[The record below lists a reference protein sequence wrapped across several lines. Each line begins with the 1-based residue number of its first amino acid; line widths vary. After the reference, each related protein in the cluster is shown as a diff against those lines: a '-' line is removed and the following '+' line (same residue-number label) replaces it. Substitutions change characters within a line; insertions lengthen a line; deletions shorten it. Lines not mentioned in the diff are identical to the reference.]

1 MPFEIID
8 ANTVFGPWPITRA
21 DMPVERLTAALKN
34 HGVTKSL
41 AISTVGVLHN
51 YGDGNAETLRV
62 CSEQGGALIP
72 IATVDPRGY
81 FGAKGLAA
89 KLVESGF
96 KMFRFFPL
104 QQEWSLDHASF
115 CDLLDEMES
124 VSVPVMVQARE
135 TGCPSAL
142 QRVLGG
148 RNTTFILEGISF
160 ENMAEAVSVM
170 RKHKNVMCDTR
181 ELRVPGALRFLVDQ
195 VGADRVIFGSG
206 CLRSSLAAALGYVMD
221 AEIADEAKA
230 AVLGGNI
237 KRLLGGA

>member
-8 ANTVFGPWPITRA
+8 ANTVFGPWPIVRA

-34 HGVTKSL
+34 HGVAKSL
-41 AISTVGVLHN
+41 ALSTVGVLHN
-51 YGDGNAETLRV
+51 HGDGNAETLRL
-62 CSEQGGALIP
+62 CSEQQGALIP
-72 IATVDPRGY
+72 VATVDPRGY